1 LTRAGLYEAMW
12 QRHTYGTTGVRIII
26 DFKVNGYTMGS
37 EITAENDGLP
47 LIYYMVKGTA
57 PVRDIE
63 IWKYSKSRGYKAFNF
78 EGKGMMEAEGQFSDE
93 EFNESSFYFM
103 KVVQD
108 DGNLAWSSPVW
119 VQK

>member
-1 LTRAGLYEAMW
+1 
-12 QRHTYGTTGVRIII
+12 
-26 DFKVNGYTMGS
+26 
-37 EITAENDGLP
+37 
-47 LIYYMVKGTA
+47 
-57 PVRDIE
+57 
-63 IWKYSKSRGYKAFNF
+63 
-78 EGKGMMEAEGQFSDE
+78 MEAEGQFSDE